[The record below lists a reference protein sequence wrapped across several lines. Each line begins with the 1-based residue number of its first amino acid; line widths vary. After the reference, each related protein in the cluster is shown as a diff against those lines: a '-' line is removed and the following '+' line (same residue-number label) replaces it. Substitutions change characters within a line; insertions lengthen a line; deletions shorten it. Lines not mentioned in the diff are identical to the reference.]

1 MAELSDRIT
10 ADMVAAM
17 KSGDVVTR
25 DTLRMVI
32 TAYRNEQ
39 VAGKAKQEL
48 DDATELRLLTK
59 EVAKRRESVEI
70 YTANARPELAAK
82 EQAEIEVLQRYLPA
96 ELGEDEL
103 DQLIADAVA
112 AVGGDLGGTPGPK
125 QMGLVMKIVT
135 PKVAGRADGAK
146 VAARVRAALAQGL
159 ASS

>member
-10 ADMVAAM
+10 SDMVAAM

-70 YTANARPELAAK
+70 YTANGRPELAAK

-96 ELGEDEL
+96 GLGDDEL
-103 DQLIADAVA
+103 DAIVADAVA
-112 AVGGDLGGTPGPK
+112 AVGADLGEKPGPR
-125 QMGLVMKIVT
+125 QMGLVMKIVS
-135 PKVAGRADGAK
+135 PRVAGRADGAA
-146 VAARVRAALAQGL
+146 VAAKVRAALA
-159 ASS
+159 

>member
-1 MAELSDRIT
+1 MAALSDRIT
-10 ADMVAAM
+10 SDMVAAM

-39 VAGKAKQEL
+39 VAGKTKQDL

-59 EVAKRRESVEI
+59 EVTKRRESAEI
-70 YTANARPELAAK
+70 YASNGRPELASK
-82 EQAEIEVLQRYLPA
+82 EQAEIEVLRRYLPA

-103 DQLIADAVA
+103 DQLVADAVA
-112 AVGGDLGGTPGPK
+112 AVAADLGEKPGPK
-125 QMGLVMKIVT
+125 QMGLVMRIVT

-146 VAARVRAALAQGL
+146 VAAKVRAALA
-159 ASS
+159 

>member
-39 VAGKAKQEL
+39 VAGKTKQDL

-59 EVAKRRESVEI
+59 EVAKRKESVEI
-70 YTANARPELAAK
+70 YTANGRPELAAK

-96 ELGEDEL
+96 ELDEAEL
-103 DQLIADAVA
+103 DRIVADAVA
-112 AVGGDLGGTPGPK
+112 AVAADLGEKPGPR
-125 QMGLVMKIVT
+125 QMGLVMKIVS
-135 PKVAGRADGAK
+135 PKIAGRADGAA
-146 VAARVRAALAQGL
+146 VAAKVRAALA
-159 ASS
+159 

>member
-10 ADMVAAM
+10 ADLVAAM
-17 KSGDVVTR
+17 KSGDTVTR
-25 DTLRMVI
+25 DTLRMVL

-39 VAGKAKQEL
+39 VAGKTKQEL

-70 YTANARPELAAK
+70 YTTNGRPELAAK
-82 EQAEIEVLQRYLPA
+82 EDAEIEVLQRYLPA

-103 DQLIADAVA
+103 DGIVADAVA
-112 AVGGDLGGTPGPK
+112 AVAADLGEQPGPK
-125 QMGLVMKIVT
+125 QMGLVMKIVS

-146 VAARVRAALAQGL
+146 VAAKVRAALA
-159 ASS
+159 